1 MNNNTDLVEPNGW
14 WRPSHWAGLLLTMC
28 LAMAAMASPDGLT
41 PEQFLEQGKAAF
53 QRGDFVQAATNWQ
66 QASEHYAQA
75 NQREAQVDA
84 LLQLADAYAALGQS
98 RQALQ
103 VLLTAEPLAEQ
114 SGDRSRIAATAV
126 GLGQAY
132 RLTGDPAKARQELET
147 GLRLARQIG
156 NDSIAAAGL
165 NNLATL
171 LSEQKQNQAALDAY
185 RQSLALARRSGAGS
199 LAAKAA
205 TNAAQTAVQLPD
217 YTLAATLLD
226 TAWEQTQT
234 LENSHDKAYQ
244 LLALGEVY
252 LQMPTDQTRWRP
264 LAYRAFQQASTIAAN
279 LNDQRTLAYAWGNL
293 GHLYQTERR
302 YPEAL
307 ASTRR
312 AVFAAQQAQAPEIL
326 YRWQWQLGRLLVTQG
341 DMDGAL
347 SAYRQAV
354 SNLQAIRPDLT
365 LSYANRSESF
375 REAVGTVF
383 FDLAD
388 LLLQRASRMPAT
400 PQQQP
405 YLRKARD
412 TVEALKT
419 TELKDY
425 FQDDCVV
432 ALQSRITP
440 LDRLAPQTAALYPI
454 LLPDRT
460 ELLLSLP
467 EGMQR
472 FTVPVDRDTLTRTV
486 RDFRRYLEKRTT
498 REYLPYA
505 RQLYGWLIAPVD
517 PALREKRI
525 DTLIIVPDGPLRTIP
540 MAALHDGQ
548 QFLIDRYALATTPGL
563 TLTDLR
569 PLQRQDNRLLLNGLT
584 QATQGF
590 PALEHVAEEL
600 RTIHAAYG
608 GTVLADENFLLSN
621 LQRELTNT
629 SYSIVHIA
637 SHGQFAS
644 QVDNT
649 FLLTFDGKLTMD
661 RLERFMGLSQ
671 YRDQPV
677 ELLTLSACQ
686 TAAGDDRAALG
697 LAGIAVKAGA
707 RSAVATLWAVDDQA
721 TALLLAEFY
730 RQLQQ
735 PGISKA
741 GALRRAQLLLL
752 SEPRYQHPGYWS
764 PFLLIGN
771 WL

>member
-1 MNNNTDLVEPNGW
+1 MN
-14 WRPSHWAGLLLTMC
+14 GLSTYSYSVQQWSARWLGILLIIIPL
-28 LAMAAMASPDGLT
+28 LATAVAAESNLA
-41 PEQFLEQGKAAF
+41 EQRLQQGAAAF
-53 QRGDFVQAATNWQ
+53 QRGDFTQAAVVWQ
-66 QASEHYAQA
+66 QASDYYAQA
-75 NQREAQVDA
+75 NQPTSQVDA

-98 RQALQ
+98 RQVLQ

-114 SGDRSRIAATAV
+114 SGDQARIAATAV

-147 GLRLARQIG
+147 GIRLAQQTG

-171 LSEQKQNQAALDAY
+171 LSEQKQNQAALEYY
-185 RQSLALARRSGAGS
+185 RQSLALARRSGSGS

-205 TNAAQTAVQLPD
+205 TNAAQAAVQLPD

-226 TAWEQTQT
+226 TAWQQTQT

-244 LLALGEVY
+244 WLALGGVY

-279 LNDQRTLAYAWGNL
+279 LNDQRTLAYAWGEL

-307 ASTRR
+307 DATRR
-312 AVFAAQQAQAPEIL
+312 AVFAAQAAQAPEIL
-326 YRWQWQLGRLLVTQG
+326 YRWQWQLGRLLKAQG
-341 DMDGAL
+341 EMDGAL

-354 SNLQAIRPDLT
+354 SNLQSIRPDLT
-365 LSYANRSESF
+365 LSYASRSESF
-375 REAVGTVF
+375 REAVGDAF
-383 FDLAD
+383 FELAD
-388 LLLQRASRMPAT
+388 LLLQRASHLPAT
-400 PQQQP
+400 TQQQS
-405 YLRKARD
+405 YLREARD

-440 LDRLAPQTAALYPI
+440 LDRLAPQTAALYPV

-505 RQLYGWLIAPVD
+505 RQLYGWLIAPID
-517 PALREKRI
+517 QTLREKRI
-525 DTLIIVPDGPLRTIP
+525 NTLIIVPDGPLRTIP

-569 PLQRQDNRLLLNGLT
+569 PLHRQDTRLLLNGLT

-590 PALEHVAEEL
+590 PALEHVAAEL
-600 RTIHAAYG
+600 QTIHAAYG
-608 GTVLADENFLLSN
+608 GTVLADDNFLLSN

-629 SYSIVHIA
+629 PYSIVHIA

-752 SEPRYQHPGYWS
+752 SEPRYRHPGYWS

>member
-1 MNNNTDLVEPNGW
+1 MQQRSIRWLRILLVLMPV
-14 WRPSHWAGLLLTMC
+14 
-28 LAMAAMASPDGLT
+28 LAAAVTSDENPA
-41 PEQFLEQGKAAF
+41 EQRLQQGAAAF
-53 QRGDFVQAATNWQ
+53 QRGDFAQAALNLE
-66 QASEHYAQA
+66 QASQHYAQA
-75 NQREAQVDA
+75 NQPARQVDA

-114 SGDRSRIAATAV
+114 SGDQARIAATAV

-132 RLTGDPAKARQELET
+132 RLTGAPAKARQELET
-147 GLRLARQIG
+147 GIRLARQIG

-171 LSEQKQNQAALDAY
+171 LSEQKQNRAALDTY
-185 RQSLALARRSGAGS
+185 RQSLELARRGGAGS

-205 TNAAQTAVQLPD
+205 TNAAQAAVQLPD
-217 YTLAATLLD
+217 YALAATLLD
-226 TAWEQTQT
+226 TAWQQTQT
-234 LENSHDKAYQ
+234 LEDSHDKAYQ

-264 LAYRAFQQASTIAAN
+264 LAYRAFQQASAIAAN
-279 LNDQRTLAYAWGNL
+279 LNDQRTLAYAWGEL
-293 GHLYQTERR
+293 GRLYQAERR

-307 ASTRR
+307 DSTRR
-312 AVFAAQQAQAPEIL
+312 AVFAAQAAQAPEIL
-326 YRWQWQLGRLLVTQG
+326 YRWQWQLGRLLKAQG
-341 DMDGAL
+341 DMNGAL

-354 SNLQAIRPDLT
+354 SNLQAIRPELT
-365 LSYANRSESF
+365 LSYAGRSESF
-375 REAVGTVF
+375 REAVGDVF
-383 FDLAD
+383 FELAD
-388 LLLQRASRMPAT
+388 LLLQHASRLPT
-400 PQQQP
+400 TTQQQP
-405 YLRKARD
+405 DLREARD

-419 TELKDY
+419 NELKDY

-440 LDRLAPQTAALYPI
+440 LDRLASQTAALYPV
-454 LLPDRT
+454 LLPDRA
-460 ELLLSLP
+460 ELLLSLS
-467 EGMQR
+467 EGIQR

-498 REYLPYA
+498 REYLPYS
-505 RQLYGWLIAPVD
+505 RRLYDWLIAPVE
-517 PALREKRI
+517 PTLREKRI
-525 DTLIIVPDGPLRTIP
+525 ETLIIVPDGPLRTIP

-569 PLQRQDNRLLLNGLT
+569 PLKHQNAQLLLNGLT
-584 QATQGF
+584 QASQGF

-600 RTIHAAYG
+600 QTIHAAYG
-608 GTVLADENFLLSN
+608 GTVLADEKFLIPN

-629 SYSIVHIA
+629 PYSIVHIA

-649 FLLTFDGKLTMD
+649 FILTFDGKLTMD

-671 YRDQPV
+671 YRDRPV

-735 PGISKA
+735 PETSKA
-741 GALRRAQLLLL
+741 GALRRAQLSLLG
-752 SEPRYQHPGYWS
+752 EPRYRHPGYWS

>member
-1 MNNNTDLVEPNGW
+1 MQQRSIRWLRILLVLMPV
-14 WRPSHWAGLLLTMC
+14 
-28 LAMAAMASPDGLT
+28 LAAAVTSDENPA
-41 PEQFLEQGKAAF
+41 EQRLQQGAAAF
-53 QRGDFVQAATNWQ
+53 QRGDFAQAALNLE
-66 QASEHYAQA
+66 QASQHYAQT
-75 NQREAQVDA
+75 NQPTRQVDA
-84 LLQLADAYAALGQS
+84 LLQLADAHAALGQS

-132 RLTGDPAKARQELET
+132 RLTGAPAKARQELET
-147 GLRLARQIG
+147 GIRLARQTG
-156 NDSIAAAGL
+156 NDSITAAGL

-171 LSEQKQNQAALDAY
+171 LSEQKQNRAALDAY
-185 RQSLALARRSGAGS
+185 RQSLELARRGGAGS

-205 TNAAQTAVQLPD
+205 TNAAQTAVQLSD
-217 YTLAATLLD
+217 YALAATLLD
-226 TAWEQTQT
+226 TAWRQTQT
-234 LENSHDKAYQ
+234 LEDSHDKAYQ
-244 LLALGEVY
+244 LLALGGVY

-279 LNDQRTLAYAWGNL
+279 LNDQRTLAYAWGEL
-293 GHLYQTERR
+293 GRLYQTERR

-307 ASTRR
+307 DSTRR
-312 AVFAAQQAQAPEIL
+312 AVFAAQAAQAPEIL
-326 YRWQWQLGRLLVTQG
+326 YRWQWQLGRLLKAQG
-341 DMDGAL
+341 DMNGAL

-354 SNLQAIRPDLT
+354 SNLQAIRPELT
-365 LSYANRSESF
+365 LSYAGRSESF
-375 REAVGTVF
+375 REAVGDVF
-383 FDLAD
+383 FELAD
-388 LLLQRASRMPAT
+388 LLLQHASRLPT
-400 PQQQP
+400 TQQQP
-405 YLRKARD
+405 DLREARD

-419 TELKDY
+419 NELKDY

-440 LDRLAPQTAALYPI
+440 LDRLASQTAALYPV

-460 ELLLSLP
+460 ELLLSLS
-467 EGMQR
+467 EGIQR

-498 REYLPYA
+498 REYLPYS
-505 RQLYGWLIAPVD
+505 RRLYDWLIAPVE
-517 PALREKRI
+517 PTLREKRI
-525 DTLIIVPDGPLRTIP
+525 ETLIIVPDGPLRTIP

-569 PLQRQDNRLLLNGLT
+569 PLKHQNAQLLLNGLT
-584 QATQGF
+584 QASQGF

-600 RTIHAAYG
+600 QTIHAAYG
-608 GTVLADENFLLSN
+608 GTVLADEKFLIPN

-629 SYSIVHIA
+629 PYSIVHIA

-649 FLLTFDGKLTMD
+649 FILTFDGKLTMD

-735 PGISKA
+735 PETSKA
-741 GALRRAQLLLL
+741 GALRRAQLSLLG
-752 SEPRYQHPGYWS
+752 EPRYRHPGYWS